1 MNFETT
7 IPKSKKHTSSLIRIR
22 NNSLREYENYNSII
36 SFVEVFNDN
45 VTFMKLGIS
54 DKDLFDIYVDSVT
67 TADFNEIKRYIELYS
82 NYTARLTPQN
92 TVKLYTQSCITKR
105 ISHDFYRQLINA
117 IRNYMEEVHAII
129 LPKSFIPPEKELK

>member
-1 MNFETT
+1 MNINAT
-7 IPKSKKHTSSLIRIR
+7 IPKSKKYTSTLSRIR
-22 NNSLREYENYNSII
+22 DNSLREYENYNSII
-36 SFVEVFNDN
+36 SFVEIFNDN

-54 DKDLFDIYVDSVT
+54 DNDLFDVYVDSIT

-92 TVKLYTQSCITKR
+92 TVRLYTQSCTTKR
-105 ISHDFYRQLINA
+105 ISHDLYRPLINS

-129 LPKSFIPPEKELK
+129 LPKSFIPSGKE